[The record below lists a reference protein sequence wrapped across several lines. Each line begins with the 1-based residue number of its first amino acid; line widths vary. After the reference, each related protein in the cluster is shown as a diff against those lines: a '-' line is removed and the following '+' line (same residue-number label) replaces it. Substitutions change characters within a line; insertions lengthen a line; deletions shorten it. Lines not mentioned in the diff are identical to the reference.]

1 MNYAY
6 GLNYGLLKYEASLKK
21 QRNLNSFNT
30 ESAFNT
36 DITKKIEGSSLNSSK
51 NQKQPKIFNPFTFSK
66 YKKQNAQK
74 AFDYCQRC
82 FTKNPND
89 ENLMYYLGY
98 CYQDGIGTE
107 INEKKAFEC
116 YKKATELDKTV
127 ACYWNNLGYCYQNG
141 IGTEVNENKA
151 FECYKKATELYK
163 TVALYWNNLGYCY
176 LNGIGTEVDKEKAK
190 EMFQKALELKPN
202 FEEAK
207 ELLLECDE

>member
-30 ESAFNT
+30 ESAFNS
-36 DITKKIEGSSLNSSK
+36 DITKKIEWSSLNSSK

-89 ENLMYYLGY
+89 AKLMTFLGHCYNGGIGTTVNKKKAFESYKQANELDKTDARYWNNLGFCYLR
-98 CYQDGIGTE
+98 GIGTE
-107 INEKKAFEC
+107 I
-116 YKKATELDKTV
+116 
-127 ACYWNNLGYCYQNG
+127 
-141 IGTEVNENKA
+141 
-151 FECYKKATELYK
+151 
-163 TVALYWNNLGYCY
+163 
-176 LNGIGTEVDKEKAK
+176 DKEKAK